1 MKAIDTMK
9 TISKIA
15 FAALALLFAAA
26 CNKHEID
33 NKKSNYNATMEISA
47 SQDVVI
53 LKEDAP
59 DEVAL
64 TITWTPAYD
73 YGSDFIM
80 TYQYSVEVP
89 SSKASAINE
98 YEDDGVF
105 TRSYTNKQL
114 HDMMVGH
121 FGQLTSTKAQLKFS
135 VTATYTG
142 PRIVIPDMS
151 SITID
156 VKTYGPKQ
164 FAADKVFMAGTAV
177 GANPVELSPS
187 ASNSA
192 LYVFNGNLTAG
203 KLNFP
208 VVYGDENNVIVPASG
223 KDEAITGEAQ
233 PATAKEGTETAAWI
247 IPTSESYRV
256 TLNFTTQSVTVI
268 PSSQIFEVDSLFL
281 AGTALDK
288 EIKIEPTLENP
299 AVYAFRGELKAGSL
313 YLPVSFN
320 EAKTLSIVP
329 AGDSHD
335 IADGTAVTFGQ
346 ALTTQTGA
354 KYWTVPADGVY
365 RIVVD
370 TDAKTIKIYS
380 PATDPKNKQVSYNNT
395 VDKINP
401 YTQEVTELWMWG
413 GFNAMDKDSD
423 LKAGFQRK
431 YTLQQSL
438 ANPYIFVYKGDALP
452 RKSGNYNSKNS
463 VTGATSGP
471 AWLTFLVSSIEN
483 NVYAFG
489 STADAKRND
498 HTGTVEPALGETVN
512 GIGGQGDHRYSYF
525 VIPEGANFVIVDI
538 SEMSDEVSPAN
549 NTAVNAKVT
558 FDKR

>member
-1 MKAIDTMK
+1 
-9 TISKIA
+9 
-15 FAALALLFAAA
+15 
-26 CNKHEID
+26 
-33 NKKSNYNATMEISA
+33 ME
-47 SQDVVI
+47 
-53 LKEDAP
+53 
-59 DEVAL
+59 
-64 TITWTPAYD
+64 
-73 YGSDFIM
+73 
-80 TYQYSVEVP
+80 
-89 SSKASAINE
+89 
-98 YEDDGVF
+98 
-105 TRSYTNKQL
+105 
-114 HDMMVGH
+114 
-121 FGQLTSTKAQLKFS
+121 
-135 VTATYTG
+135 
-142 PRIVIPDMS
+142 
-151 SITID
+151 
-156 VKTYGPKQ
+156 
-164 FAADKVFMAGTAV
+164 
-177 GANPVELSPS
+177 
-187 ASNSA
+187 
-192 LYVFNGNLTAG
+192 
-203 KLNFP
+203 
-208 VVYGDENNVIVPASG
+208 YGDENNVIVPASG
-223 KDEAITGEAQ
+223 KDEAVTGDAQ
-233 PATAKEGTETAAWI
+233 PAAAKEGTETAAWI

-281 AGTALDK
+281 AGSALDK

-335 IADGTAVTFGQ
+335 IADGTAVAFGQ

-354 KYWTVPADGVY
+354 KYWEIATAGIY

-380 PATDPKNKQVSYNNT
+380 PATDPKNKQVSFNNT

-401 YTQEVTELWMWG
+401 YTMEVTELWMWG
-413 GFNAMDKDSD
+413 GFNAADKDSD

-431 YTLQQSL
+431 YTLKQSL
-438 ANPYIFVYKGDALP
+438 ANPAVFVYKGDALP

-463 VTGATSGP
+463 VTGATSGA
-471 AWLTFLVSSIEN
+471 AWLTFLVTSLEN
-483 NVYAFG
+483 NVYAFR
-489 STADAKRND
+489 STSDAKRND
-498 HTGTVEPALGETVN
+498 HTVTVEPALGETVD

-525 VIPEGANFVIVDI
+525 VIPEGANFVIVDL

>member
-1 MKAIDTMK
+1 MK
-9 TISKIA
+9 TITKIA
-15 FAALALLFAAA
+15 FAALALLAAAA

-33 NKKSNYNATMEISA
+33 NRKSNYNATMQISA
-47 SQDVVI
+47 DAETVV
-53 LKEDAP
+53 LNEAAP
-59 DEVAL
+59 DATAL

-89 SSKASAINE
+89 TSKASAISE
-98 YEDDGVF
+98 YEDDGIF

-114 HDMMVGH
+114 HDMLTGH
-121 FGQLTSTKAQLKFS
+121 FDQLTSTYADLKFS

-151 SITID
+151 SVTIR

-164 FAADKVFMAGTAV
+164 FAADKVYMAGTAV
-177 GANPVELSPS
+177 GASPIELTPN
-187 ASNSA
+187 ATNAA
-192 LYVFNGNLTAG
+192 LYVYNGNLTAG

-208 VVYGDENNVIVPASG
+208 VDYGDEKNVIVPASG
-223 KDEAITGEAQ
+223 KDEAVTGEAQ
-233 PATAKEGTETAAWI
+233 AAVAKDGTETAGWV
-247 IPTSESYRV
+247 IPSSESYRV

-268 PSSQIFEVDSLFL
+268 PSSQIFEVDSLFI
-281 AGTALDK
+281 AGSAVDK

-299 AVYAFRGELKAGSL
+299 AVYAFRGELKAGTL
-313 YLPVSFN
+313 YFPVSFN

-335 IADGTAVTFGQ
+335 IADGTSVAFGQ

-354 KYWTVPADGVY
+354 KYWTIPSDGVY
-365 RIVVD
+365 RLVVD
-370 TDAKTIKIYS
+370 TDAKTVKIYS
-380 PATDPKNKQVSYNNT
+380 PATDPKNKVVTYNNT

-401 YTQEVTELWMWG
+401 YDQEVTELWMWG
-413 GFNAMDKDSD
+413 GFNAADKDSD

-431 YTLQQSL
+431 YTLKQSL
-438 ANPYIFVYKGDALP
+438 ANPYVFVYYGETLP
-452 RKSGNYNSKNS
+452 RKTGNYNSKNS

-483 NVYAFG
+483 NVYAIG

-498 HTGTVEPALGETVN
+498 HTGYVEPALGETVD

-525 VIPEGANFVIVDI
+525 IIPEGANFVVVDI
-538 SEMSDEVSPAN
+538 SEMSDTSNPAN
-549 NTAVNAKVT
+549 NTAVNAKVR
-558 FDKR
+558 FEKR

>member
-1 MKAIDTMK
+1 MG
-9 TISKIA
+9 IA
-15 FAALALLFAAA
+15 VALTA
-26 CNKHEID
+26 CNQHEID
-33 NKKSNYNATMEISA
+33 NSKSNYNATMEISA
-47 SQDVVI
+47 SAESVV
-53 LKEDAP
+53 LNEAAP
-59 DEVAL
+59 NEVAL

-73 YGSDFIM
+73 YGDDFIM
-80 TYQYSVEVP
+80 TYQYSVEMP
-89 SSKASAINE
+89 TSKAAAISE
-98 YEDDGVF
+98 YEDGGNF

-114 HDMMVGH
+114 QDMMVDH
-121 FGQLTSTKAQLKFS
+121 FGQLTSTRGELRFS
-135 VTATYTG
+135 IVATYTG
-142 PRIVIPDMS
+142 PRVVIPDMS
-151 SITID
+151 TVVVPI
-156 VKTYGPKQ
+156 KTYGPKQ
-164 FAADKVFMAGTAV
+164 FAADKVFMGGTAV
-177 GANPVELSPS
+177 GDQIEMS
-187 ASNSA
+187 ASANNSS
-192 LYVFNGNLTAG
+192 LFVYNGNLKAG

-208 VVYGDENNVIVPASG
+208 VIYDDENNVIVPAG
-223 KDEAITGEAQ
+223 GVDVAVTGEAQ
-233 PATAKEGTETAAWI
+233 PAKAVEKSEECFWTISTAD
-247 IPTSESYRV
+247 SYRV
-256 TLNFTTQSVTVI
+256 SLNFTTQTVTVI
-268 PSSQIFEVDSLFL
+268 PTSQIFEVDSLFL
-281 AGTALDK
+281 AGSAVAAET
-288 EIKIEPTLENP
+288 KIEPTLENP
-299 AVYAFRGELKAGSL
+299 GVYAWRGELAAGNL
-313 YLPVSFN
+313 YIPVSFN
-320 EAKTLSIVP
+320 ESKTLSIVP
-329 AGDSHD
+329 ATDSHD

-346 ALTTQTGA
+346 ALTAQTGV
-354 KYWTVPADGVY
+354 KYWTIAEAGGY

-413 GFNAMDKDSD
+413 GFNAADKDSD

-431 YTLQQSL
+431 YTLKQSL

-498 HTGTVEPALGETVN
+498 HTGTVEPALGETVD

-525 VIPEGANFVIVDI
+525 VIPEGCNFVIVDI

>member
-15 FAALALLFAAA
+15 FAALALLAAAA

-47 SQDVVI
+47 SKDVVI
-53 LKEDAP
+53 LNEAAP
-59 DEVAL
+59 NEVAL
-64 TITWTPAYD
+64 TVTWTPAYD

-89 SSKASAINE
+89 TSKASAISE

-114 HDMMVGH
+114 QDMLIGH
-121 FGQLTSTKAQLKFS
+121 FGQLTSTKAQLKFG

-151 SITID
+151 SITVT

-164 FAADKVFMAGTAV
+164 FAADKVYMAGTAV
-177 GANPVELSPS
+177 GASPVELSPS
-187 ASNSA
+187 ATNSA

-223 KDEAITGEAQ
+223 KDEAVTGEAQ
-233 PATAKEGTETAAWI
+233 AAIADEGTKTASWV

-268 PSSQIFEVDSLFL
+268 PTSQIFEVDSLFL

-288 EIKIEPTLENP
+288 ETRIEATLENP
-299 AVYAFRGELKAGSL
+299 SVYAFHGELKAGSL
-313 YLPVSFN
+313 YLHVCFN

-335 IADGTAVTFGQ
+335 IVDGTAVAFGQ

-354 KYWTVPADGVY
+354 KYWTIPADGVY

-380 PATDPKNKQVSYNNT
+380 PATDPKNKEVIFNNT

-401 YTQEVTELWMWG
+401 YTMEVTELWMWG
-413 GFNAMDKDSD
+413 GFNAAEKDSD

-431 YTLQQSL
+431 YTLKQSL
-438 ANPYIFVYKGDALP
+438 ANPYVFVYLGDALP

-471 AWLTFLVSSIEN
+471 AWLTFLVTSLEN

-498 HTGTVEPALGETVN
+498 HTGTVEPALGETVDA
-512 GIGGQGDHRYSYF
+512 IGSQGDHRYSYF
-525 VIPEGANFVIVDI
+525 VIPEGANCVIVDI
-538 SEMSDEVSPAN
+538 SDVSAAN
-549 NTAVNAKVT
+549 NMATNTAVNAKVR
-558 FDKR
+558 FEKR

>member
-15 FAALALLFAAA
+15 FAALALLSAAA

-47 SQDVVI
+47 SGQTVV
-53 LKEDAP
+53 LDESAP
-59 DEVAL
+59 DATAL
-64 TITWTPAYD
+64 TISWTPAYD

-89 SSKASAINE
+89 TSKAAAISE

-114 HDMMVGH
+114 HEMLTGH
-121 FGQLTSTKAQLKFS
+121 FDQLTSTYADLKFS

-151 SITID
+151 SVTIR

-164 FAADKVFMAGTAV
+164 FAADKVYMGGTAV
-177 GANPVELSPS
+177 GASPVELTPN
-187 ASNSA
+187 ATNAA
-192 LYVFNGNLTAG
+192 LYVYTGNLSAG

-223 KDEAITGEAQ
+223 KDEAVTGEAQ
-233 PATAKEGTETAAWI
+233 AAVAKEGTETAGWL

-268 PSSQIFEVDSLFL
+268 PTSQIFEVDSLFL
-281 AGTALDK
+281 SGTAVDK
-288 EIKIEPTLENP
+288 ELKIEPTLENQ
-299 AVYAFRGELKAGSL
+299 AVYAFHGELKAGTL

-335 IADGTAVTFGQ
+335 ITDGSAVAFGQ

-354 KYWTVPADGVY
+354 KYWTIPSDGVY

-370 TDAKTIKIYS
+370 TDAKTICIYS
-380 PATDPKNKQVSYNNT
+380 PATDPKNKQVSFNNT

-413 GFNAMDKDSD
+413 GFNAAEKDSD

-431 YTLQQSL
+431 YTLKQSL
-438 ANPYIFVYKGDALP
+438 ANPYIFVYYGDALP

-471 AWLTFLVSSIEN
+471 AWLTFLVTSLEN
-483 NVYAFG
+483 NVYAIG

-498 HTGTVEPALGETVN
+498 HTGYVEPALGETVD

-525 VIPEGANFVIVDI
+525 IIPEGANFVLVDI
-538 SEMSDEVSPAN
+538 SEMSDTSNPAN
-549 NTAVNAKVT
+549 NTAVNAKVR
-558 FDKR
+558 FEKR

>member
-15 FAALALLFAAA
+15 FAALALLSAAA

-47 SQDVVI
+47 SQDIVI

-64 TITWTPAYD
+64 TVTWTPAYD

-89 SSKASAINE
+89 SSKASAISE

-114 HDMMVGH
+114 HDMLVSH
-121 FGQLTSTKAQLKFS
+121 FGQLTSTMAQLKFS

-151 SITID
+151 SVTIP

-187 ASNSA
+187 AGNSE

-208 VVYGDENNVIVPASG
+208 VEYGDENNVIVPASG
-223 KDEAITGEAQ
+223 KDEAVTGDAQ
-233 PATAKEGTETAAWI
+233 PAAAKEGTETAAWI

-281 AGTALDK
+281 AGSALDK

-335 IADGTAVTFGQ
+335 IADGTAVAFGQ

-380 PATDPKNKQVSYNNT
+380 WCQVLDRSCGWRLSYCSGYRCQ
-395 VDKINP
+395 DHQDLLARDRS
-401 YTQEVTELWMWG
+401 QEQ
-413 GFNAMDKDSD
+413 
-423 LKAGFQRK
+423 AGK
-431 YTLQQSL
+431 LQ
-438 ANPYIFVYKGDALP
+438 
-452 RKSGNYNSKNS
+452 
-463 VTGATSGP
+463 
-471 AWLTFLVSSIEN
+471 
-483 NVYAFG
+483 
-489 STADAKRND
+489 
-498 HTGTVEPALGETVN
+498 
-512 GIGGQGDHRYSYF
+512 
-525 VIPEGANFVIVDI
+525 
-538 SEMSDEVSPAN
+538 
-549 NTAVNAKVT
+549 
-558 FDKR
+558 